1 MEVRA
6 RQTLADHLNRKH
18 QSSQRETE
26 DLAREKGGLQ
36 ARVLVQQ
43 SQVPPAGGQSSQG
56 GLVRARQTLADHLNR
71 KHQSA
76 QRETED
82 LAREKCSRRACSEH
96 PGLPLKHS

>member
-56 GLVRARQTLADHLNR
+56 VSSPFR
-71 KHQSA
+71 KFGVLFSGIL
-76 QRETED
+76 TYSS
-82 LAREKCSRRACSEH
+82 SRGDQGRF
-96 PGLPLKHS
+96 K